1 MANYQQGENYISG
14 NNTEYATDYSN
25 NVNNNNTNYA
35 NGNEMVDLN
44 ARRKAAL
51 AEIDNAKFG
60 WFHIRACIVSGVGFY
75 TDSYDIF
82 AIGLVSS
89 MFGWIYY
96 APTHKT
102 PYNVDTALKVSASVG
117 TVVGQLLFGWLA
129 DRVGRKRMYGVE
141 LMIIIVATVAQALA
155 GNGQAVSTW
164 GVITFW
170 RVILGV
176 GIGGDYPL
184 SSVITAEFATT
195 SRRGAMMAAVFA
207 MQGLGQVSAGIVAL
221 IATAAFQNSIRADP
235 ANLDYVWRIVIGVG
249 AIPGFIA
256 LYYRLTIP
264 ETPRYTMD
272 VEQKIEK
279 GARDASAFLERGAA
293 AGDYTDNIAVARNE
307 GVATRASMADFGRY
321 FGNWRNGKVLFGA
334 AYSWFALDIA
344 WYGLGL
350 NNSIILNNIG
360 FSGGSDAYT
369 AMFNNAV
376 GNIIITLLGSVPG
389 YWISVFTIEKMG
401 RKTIQIMGFTML
413 TILFVILGFGY
424 HAILAKS
431 QAAFIVLYT
440 FAQIFFNWGPNT
452 TTFIV
457 PGEVFPT
464 RYRST
469 AHGICAASGKLGA
482 IVSQVAFGLLK
493 DIGGT
498 NNWID
503 HLLEIFAFFML
514 TGIFSSLLIPE
525 TKGKSLEELSA
536 EMDEVYAN
544 SNHTAVVDQYENS
557 TKALA

>member
-1 MANYQQGENYISG
+1 MPSKFRLCLYHLLT
-14 NNTEYATDYSN
+14 NTYSF
-25 NVNNNNTNYA
+25 
-35 NGNEMVDLN
+35 
-44 ARRKAAL
+44 R
-51 AEIDNAKFG
+51 
-60 WFHIRACIVSGVGFY
+60 
-75 TDSYDIF
+75 
-82 AIGLVSS
+82 
-89 MFGWIYY
+89 
-96 APTHKT
+96 
-102 PYNVDTALKVSASVG
+102 YNVDTALKVSASVG
-117 TVVGQLLFGWLA
+117 TVIGQLLFGWLA

-141 LMIIIVATVAQALA
+141 LMIIIVATVAQAVA
-155 GNGQAVSTW
+155 GNGQAVSVW

-176 GIGGDYPL
+176 GIGGDHPL

-249 AIPGFIA
+249 AVPGFAA

-279 GARDASAFLERGAA
+279 GARDASAFIARGAA
-293 AGDYTDNIAVARNE
+293 AGDYTDNIAVARVE
-307 GVATRASMADFGRY
+307 GAATKASWKDFGRY

-389 YWISVFTIEKMG
+389 YWISVFTIEQMG
-401 RKTIQIMGFTML
+401 RKTIQIMGFVML

-424 HAILAKS
+424 HAIVAKS

-469 AHGICAASGKLGA
+469 AHGICAASGKIGA

-498 NNWID
+498 NGWID
-503 HLLEIFAFFML
+503 HLLEIYALFML

-536 EMDEVYAN
+536 EMDGDYED
-544 SNHTAVVDQYENS
+544 SNQMTIVDNYESS
-557 TKALA
+557 TRALA